1 MNHLLQRSKKMK
13 AKKSKLS
20 FFKTLFLLASIISLT
35 SVSQATGE
43 IWTKKADMPT
53 ARMALGTCVVDGKIY
68 AIGGGLRPHDK
79 SSVIEVYDPDT
90 DIWTRKAPMPTP
102 RSGLGV
108 SAVNGKIYAIGGAE
122 QSVGFMEEYDPM
134 TDTWTRKTDMPTARG
149 FLTTSVV
156 NGKIYVI
163 GGSVRTDG
171 PFFSTVEE
179 YDPTTDSWTQKTDMP
194 EPRYLHTAGVV
205 DGKIYVI
212 AGSPRNQTASNAV
225 FEYDSKTDAWTRK
238 ADAPAART
246 WQSPTA
252 GVVDGRIYVMGGGFD
267 PAPDAS
273 VVEYDP
279 ATDSWTARADM
290 PTPRGLMSI
299 TELNGKI
306 YVIGG
311 TVTLFNDVISTVE
324 EYFPNPLIVDFNGD
338 GTVDTREIL
347 RLIEHWEQD
356 DPMCDIAPRPSGD
369 GVVDAMDL
377 ELLMSYWGQPIDDP
391 LLLSHWALD
400 ETEGIFAYD
409 SAGVND
415 AVVVGS
421 TVWQPSGGQLNGALR
436 LDGIDSYAVTGP
448 VINPA
453 DGPFSVFAWINGGA
467 PGQAVLSQLNGANW
481 LVADPDLGCVMTELT
496 PPAVGRFV
504 PEPLISECAITDGQ
518 WHRIGFVWDGLNRML
533 YVDDILVAEDTQA
546 NLQGSDSGLYI
557 GCGKTMESGTYWSGL
572 VDDVRIYNRVIKP

>member
-1 MNHLLQRSKKMK
+1 MRTL
-13 AKKSKLS
+13 KSKPQCLMV
-20 FFKTLFLLASIISLT
+20 LFLLAAVIGLT
-35 SVSQATGE
+35 SVSLAAEE

-53 ARMALGTCVVDGKIY
+53 ARMLLGTCVLDGKIY
-68 AIGGGLRPHDK
+68 AIGGAPRPHVGL
-79 SSVIEVYDPDT
+79 SVVEVYDPATDT
-90 DIWTRKAPMPTP
+90 WTRKANMLAARAGLGTSVVNGRIYAIGGVVASGPSVEEYDPATDTWTQKADMPTK
-102 RSGLGV
+102 RNFLTTSV
-108 SAVNGKIYAIGGAE
+108 VDDKIYAIGG
-122 QSVGFMEEYDPM
+122 SVE
-134 TDTWTRKTDMPTARG
+134 
-149 FLTTSVV
+149 
-156 NGKIYVI
+156 
-163 GGSVRTDG
+163 TDG

-179 YDPTTDSWTQKTDMP
+179 YNPATDTWTRKADLP

-205 DGKIYVI
+205 NGKIYII
-212 AGSPRNQTASNAV
+212 AGSPRNMTASNAV
-225 FEYDSKTDAWTRK
+225 FEYDPATDAWTRK
-238 ADAPAART
+238 ADAPTVRS

-252 GVVDGRIYVMGGGFD
+252 GVVDGRIYVIGGDAG
-267 PAPDAS
+267 PPDAE
-273 VVEYDP
+273 VEEYDP
-279 ATDSWTARADM
+279 ATDTWTARADM
-290 PTPRGLMSI
+290 PTPRGSLSI
-299 TELNGKI
+299 TALNDRI

-311 TVTLFNDVISTVE
+311 TVTLFNDVLATVD

-338 GTVDTREIL
+338 GFVDIKEIL
-347 RLIEHWEQD
+347 QLIEHWEQD
-356 DPMCDIAPRPSGD
+356 DPMCDMAPRPSGD
-369 GVVDAMDL
+369 GVVDALDL
-377 ELLMSYWGQPIDDP
+377 ELIMSYWRQPVDDP
-391 LLLSHWALD
+391 FLLSHWALD

-421 TVWQPSGGQLNGALR
+421 TVWQSSGGQLNGALQ

-518 WHRIGFVWDGLNRML
+518 WYRIGLVWDGLNRML

-546 NLQGSDSGLYI
+546 NLQGSDGGLYI
-557 GCGKTMESGTYWSGL
+557 GCGKTMEPGTYWSGL
-572 VDDVRIYNRVIKP
+572 IDDVRIYNRVVRP